1 MRHGKSWCSLVLL
14 VGVIAG
20 LTLGGG
26 PVRADDV
33 TDSINEALKYYN
45 ESNFVE
51 VANSLD
57 YAAQLIRQKQSANL
71 QDYLPKALA
80 GWTEET
86 VTGQAVAPAMFG
98 GMISAEKRYH
108 RESSTVMVKLITES
122 PIIQGLMMM
131 FSNPMLATS
140 DGGRLQKIANQKA
153 IIKYRAEAKSGD
165 INLVVAKRML
175 VTVEGTEVSEQDLI
189 DYAAAVDYG
198 KLSAL

>member
-1 MRHGKSWCSLVLL
+1 MKNRKGWCALMLPVALVAAL
-14 VGVIAG
+14 VFSIA
-20 LTLGGG
+20 

-51 VANSLD
+51 AANNLD

-80 GWTEET
+80 GWTEEA

-108 RESSTVMVKLITES
+108 RESSTVTVKLITES

-140 DGGRLQKIANQKA
+140 DGGRLQKIGDQKA
-153 IIKYRAEAKSGD
+153 IIKYRADDKAGE

>member
-51 VANSLD
+51 AANSLD
-57 YAAQLIRQKQSANL
+57 YAAQLIRQKQSADL

-86 VTGQAVAPAMFG
+86 GTGQAVAPAMFG

-108 RESSTVMVKLITES
+108 RESSTVTVKLITES
-122 PIIQGLMMM
+122 PNIQGLMMM

-140 DGGRLQKIANQKA
+140 DGGRLQKIADQKA

>member
-1 MRHGKSWCSLVLL
+1 MKNRKGWCALMLPVALVVAL
-14 VGVIAG
+14 VFSIA
-20 LTLGGG
+20 

-45 ESNFVE
+45 ESNLVE
-51 VANSLD
+51 AANNLD

-80 GWTEET
+80 GWTEEN
-86 VTGQAVAPAMFG
+86 VSGQAVAPAMFG
-98 GMISAEKRYH
+98 GMISAEKRYN
-108 RESSTVMVKLITES
+108 RESSSVTVKLITES

-140 DGGRLQKIANQKA
+140 DGGRLQKIRDQKA
-153 IIKYRAEAKSGD
+153 IIKYRADDKAGE